1 MRFTYCPYCG
11 MKLSSRVLGDE
22 GAVPWCDGCG
32 KPFFDM
38 FSSCVIV
45 LVVNDREEA
54 AVLMQDH
61 LSAKYGT
68 LVSGYIKPGESAE
81 DCARRETE
89 EELGLQ
95 LKELSIQKTWWHGK
109 RDQLMVGFVGR
120 AEDTDFRL
128 SSEVAQ
134 ARWVPVREAL
144 EQVHPKGS
152 ISYALIELYLQGTD
166 A

>member
-1 MRFTYCPYCG
+1 MHFTYCPHCG

-61 LSAKYGT
+61 LSDRYGT

-81 DCARRETE
+81 DCARREVA
-89 EELGLQ
+89 EELGFE
-95 LKELSIQKTWWHGK
+95 LKELQLVKTWWHGK
-109 RDQLMVGFVGR
+109 RDQLMIGFVGR
-120 AEDTDFRL
+120 TSDRTFRL
-128 SSEVAQ
+128 SSEVTK
-134 ARWVPVREAL
+134 ARWVPVADAL
-144 EQVHPKGS
+144 GQVHPKGS
-152 ISYALIELYLQGTD
+152 ISYGLIALYLNK
-166 A
+166 

>member
-1 MRFTYCPYCG
+1 MHFTYCPHCG

-32 KPFFDM
+32 RPFFDM

-45 LVVNDREEA
+45 LVMNSREEA
-54 AVLMQDH
+54 AILMQDH

-81 DCARRETE
+81 ECARREVG
-89 EELGLQ
+89 EELGIGLEDIQ
-95 LKELSIQKTWWHGK
+95 LVKTWWHGK
-109 RDQLMVGFVGR
+109 RDQLMIGFVGHTR
-120 AEDTDFRL
+120 DAAFRL

-144 EQVHPKGS
+144 SQVHPKGS
-152 ISYALIELYLQGTD
+152 ISYALIEEYLL
-166 A
+166 AK